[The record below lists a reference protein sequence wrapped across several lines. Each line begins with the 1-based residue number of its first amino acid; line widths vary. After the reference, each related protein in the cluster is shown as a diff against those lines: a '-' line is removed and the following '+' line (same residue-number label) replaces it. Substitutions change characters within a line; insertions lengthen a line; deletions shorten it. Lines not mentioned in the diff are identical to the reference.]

1 MSCHSKPHVCDEGRA
16 NQRLAPIFCGKI
28 MPRAV
33 FALAAVAVLAA
44 LVSACSPIGI
54 LNALTPANTYTVTEG
69 LQFGPDPRHRLDVY
83 RPTPPAE
90 SPSPRAEYPVV
101 VFFYGGT
108 WISGERR
115 DYKFLGEALASA
127 QILTI
132 IADYRLY
139 AEVRYPDFL
148 VDAARALAWAKRE
161 AGRYGGD
168 THRVYV
174 MGHSSGAYNAAMLA
188 LDPRWLAAQGLSPAF
203 LKGWIG
209 LAGPYDFLPIENP
222 DAKPVFFHPDYPP
235 GSQPI
240 DYAGKASPRAF
251 LAAPLTDSIV
261 NPERNT
267 KQMAAKL
274 SAAGVSATLK
284 VYAGVDHVTIAG
296 AIGGPLRWMAPVR
309 DDVIAFVRAGR

>member
-1 MSCHSKPHVCDEGRA
+1 MSCHSKATRRDRGRA
-16 NQRLAPIFCGKI
+16 NQRVAPLFCGEI
-28 MPRAV
+28 MPRTV
-33 FALAAVAVLAA
+33 IALAAVTVLAVLAG
-44 LVSACSPIGI
+44 ACSPIGI
-54 LNALTPANTYTVTEG
+54 LNALTPADTYTVTEG

-83 RPTPPAE
+83 RPRPPAE
-90 SPSPRAEYPVV
+90 SHLPHAEYPVV

-127 QILTI
+127 DIVTI

-139 AEVRYPDFL
+139 PQVRYPDFL
-148 VDAARALAWAKRE
+148 VDGAMALAWAKRE

-168 THRVYV
+168 THRLYV

-188 LDPRWLAAQGLSPAF
+188 LDPRLLAAQGMSPSILA
-203 LKGWIG
+203 GWIG

-222 DAKPVFFHPDYPP
+222 AAKPVFFHPDYPP

-240 DYAGKASPRAF
+240 DYVDMASPRAF

-261 NPERNT
+261 NPERST

-284 VYAGVDHVTIAG
+284 MYAGVDHVTIAG
-296 AIGGPLRWMAPVR
+296 AIGGPLRWLAPVR
-309 DDVIAFVRAGR
+309 EDVIAFVRAGR